1 MSLEPMD
8 APAVTPTEVAIEAPL
23 DGQARDEVA
32 APQPLPATSQLIAH
46 ARTELARVIA
56 GQSAVIEEVLIAVL
70 CQGHALLEGVPG
82 IAKTL
87 IVKTL
92 GRLLGLGFQRVQAT
106 PDLMPADILGTSI
119 LRMGAETFTFHAGP
133 VFTDLLLVDEI
144 NRMPPRTQAALLE
157 CMEERQVTSDGVR
170 RPLPGWFT
178 VFATQNP
185 VDFEGTYP
193 LPEAQLDRFLLKI
206 RVAYPSEQEEMQIL
220 ERHHA
225 ATGAGLLEDARI
237 VPIPDGL
244 LAAAR
249 SEVRAIRIEPELYGY
264 ILALARQTREWPTL
278 LLGASPR
285 AALSLMLVAQ
295 AAAAFDARDYLVPD
309 DVKRAVQP
317 VLRHRI
323 LLKPEAE
330 LEGFDA
336 DRVLADVVASVP
348 VPRK

>member
-1 MSLEPMD
+1 MSQE
-8 APAVTPTEVAIEAPL
+8 TN
-23 DGQARDEVA
+23 
-32 APQPLPATSQLIAH
+32 PQPIEDSSQSTQTEERLLATSRLIAH
-46 ARTELARVIA
+46 ARAELGRVIA
-56 GQSAVIEEVLIAVL
+56 GQEAVIEEVLIAIL

-87 IVKTL
+87 IVKSL
-92 GRLLGLGFQRVQAT
+92 GSLLGLGFQRVQAT
-106 PDLMPADILGTSI
+106 PDLMPADILGTTI
-119 LRMGAETFTFHAGP
+119 LRAGPESNSEGFTFHAGP

-157 CMEERQVTSDGVR
+157 CMEERQVTSDGIR
-170 RPLPGWFT
+170 RPLPAWFT

-225 ATGAGLLEDARI
+225 GSGAGLLQDVSIA
-237 VPIPDGL
+237 PIPQDL

-249 SEVRAIRIEPELYGY
+249 AEGRGIRIEPELYTY
-264 ILALARQTREWPTL
+264 ILAIARRTREWPTL

-285 AALSLMLVAQ
+285 AAISLMRVAQ
-295 AAAAFDARDYLVPD
+295 ATAAFDGRDYLVPD

-323 LLKPEAE
+323 MLKPEAE

-336 DRVLADVVASVP
+336 DRVLTDVIAAVP

>member
-1 MSLEPMD
+1 MNEESAETTQVGGTDQGTSLD
-8 APAVTPTEVAIEAPL
+8 ATRA
-23 DGQARDEVA
+23 
-32 APQPLPATSQLIAH
+32 LIVH
-46 ARTELARVIA
+46 ARTEMARVIA
-56 GQSAVIEEVLIAVL
+56 GQTAAIEEVLTAVL

-87 IVKTL
+87 MVKAL

-119 LRMGAETFTFHAGP
+119 LKPGTDTFTFHAGP

-157 CMEERQVTSDGVR
+157 CMEERQVTADGVR
-170 RPLPGWFT
+170 HALPGWFT

-206 RVAYPSEQEEMQIL
+206 RVAYPTEAEEMQVL
-220 ERHHA
+220 EMHHR
-225 ATGAGLLEDARI
+225 TRTSLLEDAAI
-237 VPIPDGL
+237 APVPANL

-249 SEVRAIRIEPELYGY
+249 AEVRRIRVEPELYRY
-264 ILALARQTREWPTL
+264 ILGLARRTREWPTL

-295 AAAAFDARDYLVPD
+295 AAAAFDGRDYVVPD
-309 DVKRAVQP
+309 DVKRAVKP
-317 VLRHRI
+317 VLRHRVM
-323 LLKPEAE
+323 LKPEAE

-336 DRVLADVVASVP
+336 DRVLEEVVAAVP
-348 VPRK
+348 VPRQ

>member
-1 MSLEPMD
+1 MSQEMQQEP
-8 APAVTPTEVAIEAPL
+8 T
-23 DGQARDEVA
+23 QALNQNAKSPEGLR
-32 APQPLPATSQLIAH
+32 ATSQLIAH
-46 ARTELARVIA
+46 ARRELGRVIA
-56 GQSAVIEEVLIAVL
+56 GQGQVIEEVLIAVL

-87 IVKTL
+87 IVKAL

-106 PDLMPADILGTSI
+106 PDLMPADILGTTI
-119 LRMGAETFTFHAGP
+119 LRPGSESFAFHAGP

-157 CMEERQVTSDGVR
+157 CMEERQVTSDGTR
-170 RPLPGWFT
+170 RVLPAWFT

-206 RVAYPSEQEEMQIL
+206 RVAYPTEAEELQIL
-220 ERHHA
+220 EMHHA
-225 ATGAGLLEDARI
+225 GSGAGLLEDASI
-237 VPIPDGL
+237 APIPEGL
-244 LAAAR
+244 LARAR
-249 SEVRAIRIEPELYGY
+249 SEVRSIRIEPELYTY
-264 ILALARQTREWPTL
+264 ILSLALRTREWPTL

-295 AAAAFDARDYLVPD
+295 AAAAFDGRDYLVPD

-317 VLRHRI
+317 VLRHRVM
-323 LLKPEAE
+323 LKPEAE

-336 DRVLADVVASVP
+336 DRVLADVIAAVP
-348 VPRK
+348 VPRQ

>member
-1 MSLEPMD
+1 MSEENRQELNQDQTAES
-8 APAVTPTEVAIEAPL
+8 ANNL
-23 DGQARDEVA
+23 S
-32 APQPLPATSQLIAH
+32 ATNQLIRH
-46 ARTELARVIA
+46 SRQELGRVIA
-56 GQSAVIEEVLIAVL
+56 GQSEVIEEVLIAVL

-87 IVKTL
+87 IVKAL
-92 GRLLGLGFQRVQAT
+92 GRLLGLSFQRVQAT
-106 PDLMPADILGTSI
+106 PDLMPADILGTTI
-119 LRMGAETFTFHAGP
+119 LRPGTDSFTFHAGP

-170 RPLPGWFT
+170 RPLPAWFT

-206 RVAYPSEQEEMQIL
+206 RVAYPSEQEELQIL
-220 ERHHA
+220 ERHHSGS
-225 ATGAGLLEDARI
+225 GAGLLEDANI
-237 VPIPDGL
+237 VAIPENL

-249 SEVRAIRIEPELYGY
+249 AEVRAIRIEPELYTY
-264 ILALARQTREWPTL
+264 ILSLTRRTREWPTL

-285 AALSLMLVAQ
+285 AAISLMLVAQ
-295 AAAAFDARDYLVPD
+295 AAAAFDGRDYLVPD

-317 VLRHRI
+317 VLRHRVM
-323 LLKPEAE
+323 LKPEAE

-336 DRVLADVVASVP
+336 DRVLTDVIAAVP

>member
-1 MSLEPMD
+1 MSQELNEPVQT
-8 APAVTPTEVAIEAPL
+8 ASTE
-23 DGQARDEVA
+23 
-32 APQPLPATSQLIAH
+32 QPSSLRATSELIAH
-46 ARTELARVIA
+46 ARAELGRVIS
-56 GQSAVIEEVLIAVL
+56 GQNQAIEEVLIAVL

-87 IVKTL
+87 MVKTL

-106 PDLMPADILGTSI
+106 PDLMPADILGTTI
-119 LRMGAETFTFHAGP
+119 LRPGTDSFTFHAGP

-157 CMEERQVTSDGVR
+157 CMEERQVTTDGTR

-193 LPEAQLDRFLLKI
+193 LPEAQLDRFLMKI
-206 RVAYPSEQEEMQIL
+206 RVSYPSEPEELQIL

-225 ATGAGLLEDARI
+225 GSGTGLLDDADI
-237 VPIPDGL
+237 AAIPEGM

-249 SEVRAIRIEPELYGY
+249 DEVHRIRIEPELYGY
-264 ILALARQTREWPTL
+264 ILALARRTREWPTL

-285 AALSLMLVAQ
+285 AATSVMRVAQ
-295 AAAAFDARDYLVPD
+295 AAAAFDNRDYLVPD
-309 DVKRAVQP
+309 DVKRAILP
-317 VLRHRI
+317 VLRHRVM
-323 LLKPEAE
+323 LKPEAE

-336 DRVLADVVASVP
+336 DRVLTDVIAAVP
-348 VPRK
+348 VPRQ

>member
-1 MSLEPMD
+1 MSQEPFQD
-8 APAVTPTEVAIEAPL
+8 AIPGEATTSL
-23 DGQARDEVA
+23 H
-32 APQPLPATSQLIAH
+32 ATNQLIAH
-46 ARTELARVIA
+46 ARVELGRAVS
-56 GQSAVIEEVLIAVL
+56 GQGEVIEEVLIAVL

-87 IVKTL
+87 IVKAL

-106 PDLMPADILGTSI
+106 PDLMPADILGTTI
-119 LRMGAETFTFHAGP
+119 LRPGLSSSAETFTFHAGP

-157 CMEERQVTSDGVR
+157 CMEERQVTSDGQR
-170 RPLPGWFT
+170 RPLPPWFT

-206 RVAYPSEQEEMQIL
+206 RVAYPTELEEMQIL

-225 ATGAGLLEDARI
+225 GTGAGLLEDASI
-237 VPIPDGL
+237 TPLPAGL
-244 LAAAR
+244 LAAACA
-249 SEVRAIRIEPELYGY
+249 EVRSIRIEPELYGY
-264 ILALARQTREWPTL
+264 ILALARTTREWPTL

-285 AALSLMLVAQ
+285 AALSLMRVAQ
-295 AAAAFDARDYLVPD
+295 AAAAFDGRDYLVPD

-317 VLRHRI
+317 VLRHRVM
-323 LLKPEAE
+323 LKPEAE

-336 DRVLADVVASVP
+336 DRVLTDVTAAVP
-348 VPRK
+348 IPRQ